1 MLLVRVSH
9 VVARKRI
16 LILLVGIV
24 LMYSVLITRL
34 GYIQLYQ
41 GNWLSERAEDLWS
54 RDIPFKA
61 KRGRILD
68 RNGNVLAYNIS
79 VASVIAIPA
88 QVEDAQA
95 TADRLAPVLHM
106 DKEKLVQLLTK
117 RSLMVYLAP
126 EGRRISE
133 EKAKEIRD
141 LQLPGIVIAED
152 SKRFYPN
159 GSLAAH
165 ILGFAGIDNQG
176 LTGLELVY
184 DDALKGTPG
193 AISFYADGKGG
204 SMPGQSTR
212 FLPPTNGM
220 DLVTTLDLTIQ
231 NILES
236 EMEQAMLTY
245 NPEEVIG
252 IVASAKTGEILAMAS
267 TPTYDPS
274 NYQKYDA
281 QIYNR
286 NLPIWKM
293 YEPGSTFK
301 IITLAAAIE
310 ENKVNLTEGRFHD
323 PGFAVVAG
331 ARMRCWKPGGHGSQT
346 FLEVVENSCNPG
358 FIELGH
364 RLGKTKL
371 FQYIKDFGFG
381 TKTGIDLRGEATGIL
396 FKLDR
401 VGPVEL
407 STTAFGQGVSVT
419 PIQQVMAVA
428 AAVNGGKLY
437 TPFLAKQW
445 IDPQSGSVINEIK
458 PTVKRTVI
466 SESTSKQVREALES
480 VVAKGTGY
488 RAYIEGYRMGGK
500 TGTAQKVGPTGHY
513 LANNHIVSFIGIA
526 PADDPELVI
535 YIAVD
540 NPKGIQFGGVVSAP
554 IVKNVMEQALQYM
567 SIPPRQ
573 NGIPK
578 EIRYGDPIQFETVPN
593 LLGMSITQIRNAHY
607 GIALDVSGEGKQVVF
622 QSPVAGTRIREGS
635 KIRIY
640 LGDASSRME

>member
-1 MLLVRVSH
+1 MRVSN
-9 VVARKRI
+9 VTVRKRI
-16 LILLVGIV
+16 LILLIGIV
-24 LMYSVLITRL
+24 VLYSTLITRL

-41 GNWLSERAEDLWS
+41 GNWLSDKAEDLWS

-88 QVEDAQA
+88 QIKDARL
-95 TADRLAPVLHM
+95 TAQKLAKTLNM
-106 DKEKLVQLLTK
+106 NEEKLYKLITK
-117 RSLMVYLAP
+117 RSLMEYITP

-133 EKAKEIRD
+133 EKAKEVQALD
-141 LQLPGIVIAED
+141 LPGIVIAED
-152 SKRFYPN
+152 SKRVYPN
-159 GSLAAH
+159 GPLAAH
-165 ILGFAGIDNQG
+165 VLGFAGIDNQG

-193 AISFYADGKGG
+193 AISFYADGKGR
-204 SMPGQSTR
+204 SMPGQTTR

-220 DLVTTLDLTIQ
+220 DLVTTIDLTVQ

-236 EMEQAMLTY
+236 EMLQAMLNY
-245 NPEEVIG
+245 EPEGVIG

-267 TPTYDPS
+267 YPTFEPG
-274 NYQKYDA
+274 NYQKYSA
-281 QIYNR
+281 EIYNR
-286 NLPIWKM
+286 NQPIWRM

-301 IITLAAAIE
+301 IITLAAALE
-310 ENKVNLTEGRFHD
+310 ENKVNLKSSGFYD

-331 ARMRCWKPGGHGSQT
+331 ARMRCWKAGGHGSQT

-358 FIELGH
+358 FIEMGQ
-364 RLGKTKL
+364 RVGKEKL
-371 FQYIKDFGFG
+371 FEYIKNFGFG
-381 TKTGIDLRGEATGIL
+381 SKTGIDLRGEATGIL
-396 FKLDR
+396 FKLNR

-407 STTAFGQGVSVT
+407 ATTSFGQGVSVT

-437 TPFLAKQW
+437 TPFIAKQW
-445 IDPQSGSVINEIK
+445 IDPETGTLINEVS

-466 SESTSKQVREALES
+466 SEDTSKQVREALES
-480 VVAKGTGY
+480 VVANGTGY

-500 TGTAQKVGPTGHY
+500 TGTAQKVGPNGHY
-513 LANNHIVSFIGIA
+513 MTNNHIVSFVGVA
-526 PADDPELVI
+526 PTDDPELVI

-554 IVKNVMEQALQYM
+554 IVKNVMEQSLQYLG
-567 SIPPRQ
+567 IAPRTD
-573 NGIPK
+573 GLKK
-578 EIRYGDPIQFETVPN
+578 ERRYGDPIQYETVPD
-593 LLGMSITQIRNAHY
+593 LRGLTVTQIRNAHY
-607 GIALDVSGEGKQVVF
+607 GIQLDVIGEGKTVF
-622 QSPVAGTRIREGS
+622 SQSPAPGTRILEGT
-635 KIRIY
+635 KVRIY
-640 LGDASSRME
+640 LVDKISDVQ